1 MAEGPTGGT
10 SIDGVWVVEPLI
22 DQPVFDELD
31 LETPWSADRRF
42 KPRLMAR
49 WLSPPQLMD
58 AGLKELVA
66 GLFETF
72 ADRRDS
78 LEARENVVL
87 LHPSVE
93 IAPEATLG
101 STSTPLT
108 SRPLLPVGGDHP
120 SDEGF
125 WIDYVADLGDGFS
138 TTYSVAAEIA
148 MRGSDPK
155 GKTYRTPDGGEVS
168 LQRGELLIM
177 GGDEVYPLASDEEY
191 RNRTIGPYETACR
204 QVEPGMSVLAVPGN
218 HDWYD
223 GLTAFLSRFCTEQWI
238 GGWQTRQSRSYWAAK
253 VQPGWW
259 VWGIDVALEH
269 VPIDH
274 HQLQYFRSVAAELEP
289 GDQIILATAM
299 PSWLSSD
306 RPRWIQKVE
315 SFARGVIGSAPD
327 EASPDD
333 DPYDQLAYFM
343 STALASAPESD
354 EHIENPPR
362 FALALSGD
370 KHYYCRHDNEAA
382 EPNKRFTHIVAG
394 GGGAYMSLPVRL
406 ANRVSLPWPRKRA
419 EGDAGLTLD
428 KEAQWPDPGDTRVL
442 AVSALWRMITRNWG
456 LCAVMSAFYL
466 LLVTTIQSG
475 DRTDFTASWFGNIE
489 HSISSLTTS
498 PWLAM
503 VGVVMVLVVSLT
515 SKLPAALRF
524 PLALLQTGF
533 HLAALSGAAAVAR
546 WAMSGDLRFA
556 PTTWAS
562 IALIAAALAWAG
574 WGGWTW
580 WVYRKFPVAVTGGCL
595 AFVGLAI
602 AMAIVQWEAGVW
614 AILVLGLS
622 LGLSGVA
629 FSAGLIVAVTIFGDQ
644 MNELS
649 VAIREDGFKNFIRLN
664 IDADGDLHAYVIG
677 LEKIPYQRLRFR
689 SNEPGTLHRGTPEV
703 TTLQTQSWIPGVSER
718 YEAKVVDQF
727 TIRGG

>member
-1 MAEGPTGGT
+1 M
-10 SIDGVWVVEPLI
+10 S
-22 DQPVFDELD
+22 
-31 LETPWSADRRF
+31 
-42 KPRLMAR
+42 R
-49 WLSPPQLMD
+49 WLSPPQLLD

-87 LHPSVE
+87 MHPSVE
-93 IAPEATLG
+93 TGPDATMG
-101 STSTPLT
+101 SASTPLR
-108 SRPLLPVGGDHP
+108 SRTLLPGDDRP
-120 SDEGF
+120 ESDGF

-148 MRGSDPK
+148 MTGHPNTKSYP
-155 GKTYRTPDGGEVS
+155 TPDGETVD
-168 LQRGELLIM
+168 LERGELLIM

-274 HQLQYFRSVAAELEP
+274 HQLQYFRSVAADLEP

-299 PSWLSSD
+299 PSWLTTD
-306 RPRWIQKVE
+306 RPRWIQFVQRLVQGDSDDGSGSNQVE
-315 SFARGVIGSAPD
+315 
-327 EASPDD
+327 D

-343 STALASAPESD
+343 NTALAAAPRTPA
-354 EHIENPPR
+354 HVGNPPR

-370 KHYYCRHDNEAA
+370 KHYYCRHDNEDT
-382 EPNKRFTHIVAG
+382 ENDDRFPHIVAG

-406 ANRVSLPWPRKRA
+406 AKQVSLPWPWKRA
-419 EGDAGLTLD
+419 EDDPGLVLE
-428 KEAQWPDPGDTRVL
+428 KAAQWPDSGSTRILGVG
-442 AVSALWRMITRNWG
+442 ALWRMITRNWG
-456 LCAVMSAFYL
+456 LCAVLAAVYL
-466 LLVTTIQSG
+466 LLATAIQSG
-475 DRTDFTASWFGNIE
+475 YREDFSASFGSNIR
-489 HSISSLTTS
+489 HSFESLSKS
-498 PWLAM
+498 PWLAL
-503 VGVVMVLVVSLT
+503 VGVALVVMVSLT
-515 SKLPAALRF
+515 SKLPAALRL
-524 PLALLQTGF
+524 PLAIVQASF
-533 HLAALSGAAAVAR
+533 HLIALSGAAALAR
-546 WAMSGDLRFA
+546 LAMSGDIGLTPTRWAALALFA
-556 PTTWAS
+556 T
-562 IALIAAALAWAG
+562 ALAWAG
-574 WGGWTW
+574 WGAWIW
-580 WVYRKFPVAVTGGCL
+580 WLYHKFPFAVTGGSL
-595 AFVGLAI
+595 AFIGLAT
-602 AMAIVQWEAGVW
+602 AMAIVEWEAGAW
-614 AILVLGLS
+614 AVLLVALSLVL
-622 LGLSGVA
+622 SGMA
-629 FSAGLIVAVTIFGDQ
+629 FSAGLILAVTIFGDQ

-649 VAIREDGFKNFIRLN
+649 VAIREDGFKNFIRIH

-689 SNEPGTLHRGTPEV
+689 SNAPGTPHRGTPHV
-703 TTLQTQSWIPGVSER
+703 TRIDTQAWLPWVRDS
-718 YEAKVVDQF
+718 YEPRVIDQF
-727 TIRGG
+727 TIKRS

>member
-1 MAEGPTGGT
+1 MAEGPAGGHAVT
-10 SIDGVWVVEPLI
+10 NDDEWI
-22 DQPVFDELD
+22 DELD
-31 LETPWSADRRF
+31 LDTPWSADRRF

-49 WLSPPQLMD
+49 WLSPPQLLD

-93 IAPEATLG
+93 SAPEATLG
-101 STSTPLT
+101 NASTPL
-108 SRPLLPVGGDHP
+108 SARPLLPPHADRRTN
-120 SDEGF
+120 EGF

-148 MRGSDPK
+148 MRGNNPT
-155 GKTYRTPDGGEVS
+155 GTVYPTANGAEVN

-191 RNRTIGPYETACR
+191 RNRTVGPYESACR
-204 QVEPGMSVLAVPGN
+204 RVEPGLSVLAVPGN

-306 RPRWIQKVE
+306 SPRWIQKAE
-315 SFARGVIGSAPD
+315 RFARGIVGSAPE
-327 EASPDD
+327 EAAADD

-343 STALASAPESD
+343 STALTHAPQSD
-354 EHIENPPR
+354 EHRQNPPR

-382 EPNKRFTHIVAG
+382 DSAERFPHIVAG

-419 EGDAGLTLD
+419 EGDAGLTLF
-428 KEAQWPDPGDTRVL
+428 KEAQWPDPGSTRTL
-442 AVSALWRMITRNWG
+442 GISALWRMITRNWG
-456 LCAVMSAFYL
+456 LCAVMSAVYL
-466 LLVTTIQSG
+466 LLATAIQAA
-475 DRTDFTASWFGNIE
+475 DRDDFSASWTGNIE
-489 HSISSLTTS
+489 HTFASLASS
-498 PWLAM
+498 PWM
-503 VGVVMVLVVSLT
+503 VMIGAALVLIVSLT
-515 SKLPAALRF
+515 SKLPVALRL
-524 PLALLQTGF
+524 PLALIQSSF
-533 HLAALSGAAAVAR
+533 HLVALATAAALAR
-546 WAMSGDLRFA
+546 WAMSGDLRFEA
-556 PTTWAS
+556 TTWAS
-562 IALIAAALAWAG
+562 LALLAAALAWAG
-574 WGGWTW
+574 WGGWIW
-580 WVYRKFPVAVTGGCL
+580 WLYRKFPVAVTTGSLLFVAL
-595 AFVGLAI
+595 ALG
-602 AMAIVQWEAGVW
+602 MAIVEWEAGVW
-614 AILVLGLS
+614 AILLVGLS

-629 FSAGLIVAVTIFGDQ
+629 FSAGLIVAVAIFGDQ

-649 VAIREDGFKNFIRLN
+649 VAIREDGFKNFIRIN
-664 IDADGDLHAYVIG
+664 IDGEGDLHAYVVG

-689 SNEPGTLHRGTPEV
+689 SNKPGTAHRGTPEI
-703 TTLQTQSWIPGVSER
+703 TTIRTQSWIPGVDER
-718 YEAKVVDQF
+718 YEPKVVDQF
-727 TIRGG
+727 TIRKG